1 MVMTAMYGIN
11 KVGLRERPSYD
22 QLIGYLQ
29 GGQEKI
35 RYPDRFAK
43 RVRETPQLSNLLDG
57 EGFSINDI
65 NEQQMNH
72 AKEIAKQLAILQAGG
87 DAHLLRV
94 SSQEPSNVN
103 ADVVNLDDQ
112 LQDQAEQIAE
122 VINQDN
128 TNQQNQS
135 QSILQQNTDH
145 LNTVHQ
151 QQLESLHGAG
161 SLLQPPLPPPP
172 KSSQASSSSEP
183 MQFDISSPK
192 AKQPQNPQEPKGK
205 GKGKSTAKAPA
216 KGKSLNLLRRVPPD
230 DGLIVPIPQSSGSES
245 TATGG
250 GNGNGTTTEST
261 SSSRSQSLPPP
272 SSSIPNKE
280 KYIIDDILV
289 MSNEAMRNELKG
301 MAGRHKTSGSREELI
316 GRLILAKLGKPSAPA
331 VQEYITKHPYYK
343 RGRNATPPQRGRQ

>member
-35 RYPDRFAK
+35 RFPDRFAK

-128 TNQQNQS
+128 ANQQNQN

-172 KSSQASSSSEP
+172 KSSQASSSSGP
-183 MQFDISSPK
+183 MVFDISSPK

-205 GKGKSTAKAPA
+205 GRPKGSTAKAQ
-216 KGKSLNLLRRVPPD
+216 SLNLLRRVPQE
-230 DGLIVPIPQSSGSES
+230 VPIPQSSGSES

-250 GNGNGTTTEST
+250 GNGNGNGTTTEST
-261 SSSRSQSLPPP
+261 SSSRSQSQPP

-280 KYIIDDILV
+280 KIIIDDILG
-289 MSNEAMRNELKG
+289 MSNEAMKNELKE

-316 GRLILAKLGKPSAPA
+316 GRLVLAKLGEPSAP
-331 VQEYITKHPYYK
+331 VQEYIKKHPNYK
-343 RGRNATPPQRGRQ
+343 RGRNATPPPRRGRQ

>member
-29 GGQEKI
+29 GKQEKI
-35 RYPDRFAK
+35 KYPDRFAK

-57 EGFSINDI
+57 EGFSVNDI
-65 NEQQMNH
+65 NEQQLNH
-72 AKEIAKQLAILQAGG
+72 AKEIAKQVAIIQAKG

-172 KSSQASSSSEP
+172 KSSQASSSSGP

-205 GKGKSTAKAPA
+205 GRPVGSKAKA
-216 KGKSLNLLRRVPPD
+216 KSLNLLRRVPPD
-230 DGLIVPIPQSSGSES
+230 DGLNVPIPQSSGSES

-250 GNGNGTTTEST
+250 NGNGNGTTTEST
-261 SSSRSQSLPPP
+261 SSSRSQSQPP

-280 KYIIDDILV
+280 KFIIDDILV

-316 GRLILAKLGKPSAPA
+316 GRLVLAKLGEPSAP
-331 VQEYITKHPYYK
+331 VQEYIKKHPNYK

>member
-57 EGFSINDI
+57 EGFSVNDI
-65 NEQQMNH
+65 NEQQLNH

-128 TNQQNQS
+128 ANQQNQN

-183 MQFDISSPK
+183 MVFDISSPK
-192 AKQPQNPQEPKGK
+192 SKASQNPQEAKGK
-205 GKGKSTAKAPA
+205 GQPKGSTAKA
-216 KGKSLNLLRRVPPD
+216 KSLNLLRRVPQE
-230 DGLIVPIPQSSGSES
+230 VPVPQSSGSES

-250 GNGNGTTTEST
+250 GNGNGNGTTTEST
-261 SSSRSQSLPPP
+261 SSSRSQSQPP

-280 KYIIDDILV
+280 KFIIDDILV

-316 GRLILAKLGKPSAPA
+316 GRLVLAKLGEPSAP
-331 VQEYITKHPYYK
+331 VQEYIKKHPNYK
-343 RGRNATPPQRGRQ
+343 RGRNATPPPRGRQ

>member
-43 RVRETPQLSNLLDG
+43 RVRESPQLSNLLDG

-172 KSSQASSSSEP
+172 KSSQASSSSGP

-192 AKQPQNPQEPKGK
+192 AKQPLNPQEPKGK
-205 GKGKSTAKAPA
+205 GRPVGSKAKA
-216 KGKSLNLLRRVPPD
+216 KSLNLLRRVPPD
-230 DGLIVPIPQSSGSES
+230 DGLNVPIPQSSGSES

-250 GNGNGTTTEST
+250 GNGNGGNGTTTEST
-261 SSSRSQSLPPP
+261 SSSRSQSQPP

-280 KYIIDDILV
+280 KFIIDGILG
-289 MSNEAMRNELKG
+289 MSNEGMKNELKE
-301 MAGRHKTSGSREELI
+301 MPGRHKTSGSREELI
-316 GRLILAKLGKPSAPA
+316 GRLVLAKLGEPSAP
-331 VQEYITKHPYYK
+331 VQEYIKKHPNYK
-343 RGRNATPPQRGRQ
+343 RGRNATPPPRRGRQ

>member
-35 RYPDRFAK
+35 RFPDRFAK

-128 TNQQNQS
+128 ANQQNQN

-172 KSSQASSSSEP
+172 KSSQASSSSGP
-183 MQFDISSPK
+183 MVFDISSPK

-205 GKGKSTAKAPA
+205 GRPVGSTAKA
-216 KGKSLNLLRRVPPD
+216 KSLNLLRRVPQE
-230 DGLIVPIPQSSGSES
+230 VPVPQSSGSES

-250 GNGNGTTTEST
+250 GNGNGNGTTTEST
-261 SSSRSQSLPPP
+261 SSSRSQSQPP

-280 KYIIDDILV
+280 KLIVDEI
-289 MSNEAMRNELKG
+289 MSLTVEQMKDKLRETPGK
-301 MAGRHKTSGSREELI
+301 HKTSGSKEELI
-316 GRLILAKLGKPSAPA
+316 GRLILIQFGDPSAP
-331 VQEYITKHPYYK
+331 VQEYVKNHPKYPK
-343 RGRNATPPQRGRQ
+343 GRSATPERKSKK

>member
-35 RYPDRFAK
+35 RFPDRFAK

-103 ADVVNLDDQ
+103 ADVVNLDGQ

-172 KSSQASSSSEP
+172 KSSQASSSSGP
-183 MQFDISSPK
+183 MVFDISSPK

-205 GKGKSTAKAPA
+205 GRPVGSTAKA
-216 KGKSLNLLRRVPPD
+216 KSLNLLRRVPQE
-230 DGLIVPIPQSSGSES
+230 VPVPQSSGSES

-250 GNGNGTTTEST
+250 GNGNGNGTTTEST
-261 SSSRSQSLPPP
+261 SSSRSQSQPP

-280 KYIIDDILV
+280 KIIIDDILG
-289 MSNEAMRNELKG
+289 MSNEAMKNVLKE

-316 GRLILAKLGKPSAPA
+316 GRLVLAKLGEPSAP
-331 VQEYITKHPYYK
+331 VQEYIKKHPNYK
-343 RGRNATPPQRGRQ
+343 RGRNATPPPRRGRQ